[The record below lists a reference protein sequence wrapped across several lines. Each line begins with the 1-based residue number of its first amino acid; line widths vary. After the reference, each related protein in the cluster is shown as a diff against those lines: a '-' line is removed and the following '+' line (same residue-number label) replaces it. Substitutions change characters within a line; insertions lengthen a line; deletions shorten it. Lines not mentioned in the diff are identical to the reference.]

1 MFHNTSG
8 NYMSKTEWHCALKPG
23 LYISEWTI
31 LNECKIKDMK
41 CIAVTINAQTNTVA
55 LKM

>member
-8 NYMSKTEWHCALKPG
+8 NYMSKTEWHCTLKPG
-23 LYISEWTI
+23 LYVSEWTI

-41 CIAVTINAQTNTVA
+41 CIAVTVNAQTNTVA